1 MTSQRIKKDHLD
13 NAPKKFLHQPGNPGG
28 AWTSEEFDIVRRKVF
43 SFFFRRKAIAL
54 INYRNESPLKGVGIA
69 QPKELQL
76 ETPEGSFHTGGDI
89 LRMAGAE

>member
-1 MTSQRIKKDHLD
+1 MTSQRIEKDHLD
-13 NAPKKFLHQPGNPGG
+13 NAPKKILHQPGNPGG
-28 AWTSEEFDIVRRKVF
+28 AWTSEEIDIVRRKVF
-43 SFFFRRKAIAL
+43 SFFRRMVISFM
-54 INYRNESPLKGVGIA
+54 NYRNESLLKGVGIA